1 MEYKVYIKAAIEFEE
16 NIGADNEIEALDIA
30 METINT
36 NPEFYLDVKE
46 SKCTEVEE
54 EEE

>member
-1 MEYKVYIKAAIEFEE
+1 MEYKVYIKAEIEFGESIE
-16 NIGADNEIEALDIA
+16 ADNEEEALNIA

-54 EEE
+54 EE